1 MMIDIFRL
9 SMAPLLTVWLP
20 IALYTAL
27 VSAEKPHET
36 SAQLAAAAVD
46 NSLFAKYTLILL
58 AALVVCLG
66 IYQIVLH
73 SVRYIRAL
81 TCLNNDTQRYFKDP
95 NELYANF
102 KQHLLYAPLFRKR
115 HGREMRIGPMSFGIL
130 PTRFQSLALA
140 GIVTMNVVFCTYSIE
155 WHGEQSAMLVHLR
168 NRTGTLAMINMI
180 PLVILAGRNNPL
192 IWLLGIPFDVFNL
205 VHRWF
210 GRIVMVQA
218 VLHSLAFTINLIN
231 KGKQKMS
238 SHWMI
243 LLLTLF

>member
-1 MMIDIFRL
+1 MMMDFLRL
-9 SMAPLLTVWLP
+9 GTAPLPLWLP
-20 IALYTAL
+20 IALCTAL

-36 SAQLAAAAVD
+36 PAQLAAAALD
-46 NSLFAKYTLILL
+46 NDRFSKYTLILL
-58 AALVVCLG
+58 AAIVACLG
-66 IYQIVLH
+66 IYRTVLH

-81 TCLNNDTQRYFKDP
+81 TCLNNDTQRYFMDP

-115 HGREMRIGPMSFGIL
+115 HGREMRVGPMSFGIL
-130 PTRFQSLALA
+130 PTRFQSLSLA
-140 GIVTMNVVFCTYSIE
+140 GIVTMNVVFCTYGIE

-218 VLHSLAFTINLIN
+218 VLHSLAHMINSIN
-231 KGKQKMS
+231 KGKQPKVPLDD
-238 SHWMI
+238 